1 MATFFFHEETL
12 PPDDAG
18 RPAPGPQGAGTR
30 FVDSAGAE
38 RPPAGIMT
46 AILLMLVSVPALW
59 LLGLLF
65 YLLSWF
71 DWDRKHSYISK

>member
-1 MATFFFHEETL
+1 
-12 PPDDAG
+12 
-18 RPAPGPQGAGTR
+18 
-30 FVDSAGAE
+30 
-38 RPPAGIMT
+38 MT